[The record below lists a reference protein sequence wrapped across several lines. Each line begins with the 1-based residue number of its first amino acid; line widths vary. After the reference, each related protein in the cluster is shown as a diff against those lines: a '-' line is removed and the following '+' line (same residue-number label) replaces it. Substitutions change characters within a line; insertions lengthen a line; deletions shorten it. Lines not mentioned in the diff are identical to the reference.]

1 MEYWQSLKNWW
12 CPPKKPVEVHL
23 LDGGRRGASPLPLD
37 PREVVH
43 DKPPTLNDLTKIIY
57 FYKTP
62 KLKQ

>member
-1 MEYWQSLKNWW
+1 MESVYNTIERIKTWW
-12 CPPKKPVEVHL
+12 CPEKKPEEVHL
-23 LDGGRRGASPLPLD
+23 LD

-62 KLKQ
+62 KLKK

>member
-1 MEYWQSLKNWW
+1 MESYWQSLKDWW
-12 CPPKKPVEVHL
+12 CPPKKPEEVHL
-23 LDGGRRGASPLPLD
+23 LD